1 MKLTYIDANGA
12 SKVQDGPA
20 AELAVG
26 RAREAFI
33 PLEDEKA
40 SRTHCA
46 LRFAEDGTLFL
57 QDLGSRNG
65 TFLNGQKLA
74 PRAETALHVGNVFSA
89 GRTQFALM
97 RAPEGF
103 QLKASP
109 LAAQP
114 AGPTPPPAP
123 APAPAAAPAP
133 NAGKPVIRLGA
144 KPAGGI
150 NAGKPAIRL
159 GGVHVK
165 SAGMPAP
172 GAAPAVAPQPAPAPE
187 VGPDGKKKLVIK
199 IK

>member
-46 LRFAEDGTLFL
+46 LRFAEDGGLFL

-65 TFLNGQKLA
+65 TFLNGRKLA
-74 PRAETALHVGNVFSA
+74 PRAETRLAVGSVFAA
-89 GRTQFALM
+89 GRTQFALL

-114 AGPTPPPAP
+114 E
-123 APAPAAAPAP
+123 APAPAAPAAPAP
-133 NAGKPVIRLGA
+133 AAPAANAGKPVIRLGA
-144 KPAGGI
+144 KPAGV

-165 SAGMPAP
+165 PA
-172 GAAPAVAPQPAPAPE
+172 AAPAAPAAAPQAAAPAE
-187 VGPDGKKKLVIK
+187 TGPDGKKKLVIK

>member
-1 MKLTYIDANGA
+1 MKLTYIDANGT

-26 RAREAFI
+26 RARDAFI

-46 LRFAEDGTLFL
+46 LRFADDGGLFL

-74 PRAETALHVGNVFSA
+74 PRAETRLAVGSVFSA
-89 GRTQFALM
+89 GRTQFALL

-109 LAAQP
+109 LAEQP
-114 AGPTPPPAP
+114 AAP
-123 APAPAAAPAP
+123 APAPASPVAAAPAAP
-133 NAGKPVIRLGA
+133 AVNAGKPVIRLGA
-144 KPAGGI
+144 KPAGV

-165 SAGMPAP
+165 SA
-172 GAAPAVAPQPAPAPE
+172 AAPAAPAPAPQAAAPAE
-187 VGPDGKKKLVIK
+187 PGPDGKKKLVIK

>member
-12 SKVQDGPA
+12 TKVQDGPA

-26 RAREAFI
+26 RARDAFI

-89 GRTQFALM
+89 GRTQFALL
-97 RAPEGF
+97 RAPDGLR
-103 QLKASP
+103 LKASP
-109 LAAQP
+109 LAQQP
-114 AGPTPPPAP
+114 AAPVSAPAP
-123 APAPAAAPAP
+123 AAPIAPAAAPAA

-144 KPAGGI
+144 KPAAGP

-159 GGVHVK
+159 SGIRVK
-165 SAGMPAP
+165 TPAS
-172 GAAPAVAPQPAPAPE
+172 PAPAAAPQAAPVPE
-187 VGPDGKKKLVIK
+187 AAPDGKKKMVIK